1 MFLRF
6 VFFLRIRRPPRLTRT
21 DTLVPYTTLVR
32 SLPAQGPRR
41 EEWLMGRRAA
51 KDAARDWYR
60 LNAGVELT
68 PADVEIHSDSQGKP
82 WLRCAAVPQ
91 IRPPSLSIAHSRR
104 WAYAVASDSSVNL
117 GLDYQRP
124 DHVNTDDLITG
135 DRKSVV

>member
-1 MFLRF
+1 
-6 VFFLRIRRPPRLTRT
+6 
-21 DTLVPYTTLVR
+21 
-32 SLPAQGPRR
+32 
-41 EEWLMGRRAA
+41 MGRLAA

-124 DHVNTDDLITG
+124 DHVNTEDLITG
-135 DRKSVV
+135 GFAPTEHVWLRSAERRVGKECVSTCRSRWSPY